1 MAILCMWGILAK
13 TNEIQDHSLSMTLSM
28 LPFKMILVPKENAK
42 ISYNIANHGY
52 MMTHARPFYI
62 QR

>member
-1 MAILCMWGILAK
+1 
-13 TNEIQDHSLSMTLSM
+13 MTLSM

-42 ISYNIANHGY
+42 ISYNITNHGY
-52 MMTHARPFYI
+52 TMTHVRPFYI